1 MTEHMTAESE
11 LEMARETIRRL
22 NRRCQ
27 SAEAGLAEKVN
38 ANAGRSLG
46 RAFANA
52 AATMYEAQLEE
63 ARASL
68 AHLQENALTPEE
80 AKALYDHSPRA
91 DRITHAFTDAAAF
104 KSGWAKLRALSA
116 SEEPK

>member
-80 AKALYDHSPRA
+80 ARVIVKWCDYYSVAEDVMFGKTHRA
-91 DRITHAFTDAAAF
+91 IE
-104 KSGWAKLRALSA
+104 KLLAISA
-116 SEEPK
+116 SEEPQ